1 MLALLPL
8 LEANS
13 MQSLDAIGALYSNA
27 GQVEWLGLHAAYDQI
42 NAFYFESAI
51 HSIKLLLAE

>member
-13 MQSLDAIGALYSNA
+13 MQSLDAIEALYSNA
-27 GQVEWLGLHAAYDQI
+27 GQVEMLGLQAVYDQI
-42 NAFYFESAI
+42 NAFDFEAAI